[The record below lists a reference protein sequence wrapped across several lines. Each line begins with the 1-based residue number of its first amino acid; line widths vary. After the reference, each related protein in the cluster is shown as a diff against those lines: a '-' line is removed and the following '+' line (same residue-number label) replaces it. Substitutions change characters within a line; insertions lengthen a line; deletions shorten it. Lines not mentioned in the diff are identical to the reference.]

1 MSSKPAAPV
10 QMDALP
16 YVARQVLRL
25 IGQRQRVK
33 VWVLTREIGRSGD
46 LAPALDTLTQLQLIQ
61 PDQPYLRLSRAGLA
75 CIGASAHATSPNI
88 AMTKPNT
95 TRQPKPK
102 TAVDLSRKSMPSTT
116 ARWGVSRPA
125 PICNAS
131 TKELYR
137 GNQMGASSRVGAQD
151 FLRIPSLRNAKAQ

>member
-1 MSSKPAAPV
+1 MSSKLAASV

-16 YVARQVLRL
+16 YVARHVLRL
-25 IGQRQRVK
+25 IGQRQQVK
-33 VWVLTREIGRSGD
+33 VWVLKREIGRSRD
-46 LAPALDTLTQLQLIQ
+46 LAPALDTLTQMQLIK
-61 PDQPYLRLSRAGLA
+61 PEQPYLRLSSAGLE
-75 CIGASAHATSPNI
+75 CIGASTHAISPDI
-88 AMTKPNT
+88 TMTKPNT
-95 TRQPKPK
+95 IRHPKPK
-102 TAVDLSRKSMPSTT
+102 TAVDLSRKSMPSTVT
-116 ARWGVSRPA
+116 SWGTSRPA